1 MQPDE
6 ERDRG
11 DSGREKSEYAA
22 SEKPERFGVSFK
34 GPGENKTTKDE
45 EGDDRPHT
53 VGKPVQDREGD
64 SVSTGWVGVGK

>member
-11 DSGREKSEYAA
+11 DSGREELEYAA

-34 GPGENKTTKDE
+34 GPGENKATKDE
-45 EGDDRPHT
+45 KGDYRPHT
-53 VGKPVQDREGD
+53 V
-64 SVSTGWVGVGK
+64 